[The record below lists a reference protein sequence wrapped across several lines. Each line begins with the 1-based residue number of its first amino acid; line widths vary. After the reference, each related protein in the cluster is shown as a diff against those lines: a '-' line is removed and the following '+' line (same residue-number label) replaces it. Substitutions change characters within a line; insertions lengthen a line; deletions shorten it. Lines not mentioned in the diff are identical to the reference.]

1 MHVSFWTQKGILFSC
16 SKEENYCI
24 FKKMN
29 ENRNLYAS
37 EISQL
42 HKNKH
47 HISSH
52 MRNSGVKKDMKV
64 KGGVPLMWKWKWW
77 MWVDL

>member
-1 MHVSFWTQKGILFSC
+1 
-16 SKEENYCI
+16 
-24 FKKMN
+24 MN